1 MAATGTLS
9 SGYSIGGGNE
19 DHTLRG
25 ARRWRSQGWTS
36 RWQFSFCSPLS
47 SFCWAV
53 LVFVA
58 AHSRGFSSCSVRAT
72 LFAACRLRC
81 PMACGILVPQS
92 EVKSASPALEDGL
105 SIPGPPGRFLLFN
118 LETSRCPLNTYCLI
132 EQTAPNILVPE
143 KQTIF
148 LGGFHNM
155 TPTE

>member
-105 SIPGPPGRFLLFN
+105 SIPGPPGKSVQGCTQDFSNVFIW
-118 LETSRCPLNTYCLI
+118 LNWVC
-132 EQTAPNILVPE
+132 A
-143 KQTIF
+143 F
-148 LGGFHNM
+148 
-155 TPTE
+155 